1 MPSSTSHI
9 YRQAQMFAPL
19 TPPQQLTFDL
29 AESRRRRDS
38 GQAQALWSAEPWRVR
53 AERWLKARTEPFTSE
68 ALVADVGLPTGAV
81 KANRNNS
88 VGALISNWSRRKLI
102 RRVGYAPSRRVES
115 HGALLSV
122 WEPTGKKQ
130 VA

>member
-1 MPSSTSHI
+1 MPST
-9 YRQAQMFAPL
+9 YRQAPLFVPL

-29 AESRRRRDS
+29 AESRRRKDS
-38 GQAQALWSAEPWRVR
+38 GMAQALWTAEPWRVR
-53 AERWLKARTEPFTSE
+53 ADNWLKTRTEPFTSE
-68 ALVADVGLPTGAV
+68 ALVADVGLPTGKV
-81 KANRNNS
+81 KANTNNS

-122 WEPTGKKQ
+122 WEPTGSEQ